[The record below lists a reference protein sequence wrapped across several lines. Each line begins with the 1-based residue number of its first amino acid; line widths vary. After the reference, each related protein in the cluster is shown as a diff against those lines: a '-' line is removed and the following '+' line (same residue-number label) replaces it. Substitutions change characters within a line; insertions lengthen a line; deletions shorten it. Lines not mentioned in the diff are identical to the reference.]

1 MEKRLLMFL
10 VGLFLSI
17 GMAVA
22 QTQVKGTVVSSED
35 GEPVVGASVMVSGT
49 KTGSITDA
57 DGKFALSAPEGTKL
71 VVSYLGM
78 HPKTVTVPRSGE
90 LKIKLDPDNKVLD
103 EVVVTAMGITRE
115 KKALGYASQVLN
127 AKDLNTAGT
136 SSLANAMQGKLT
148 GVDIRT
154 SSGAPGASA
163 QIVIRG
169 ARSFDGNNT
178 PLYVV
183 DGMPIA
189 SRPDFDTEK
198 SVTGSDYASRT
209 IDLNPDDIESIN
221 VLKGQAA
228 SALYGIRASNGVI
241 LITTKRGSKEST
253 KPVITFTTDLS
264 AQTLSRKFERQD
276 VYAQGTT
283 LSKYNPNASMTWGPK
298 IADLPNDATYGGN
311 KNNAYT
317 NGDLTSHAGMYYNPK
332 YAAAGLSG
340 WTTPQTYD
348 NVGDFFKTGFTQN
361 STFNISQR
369 KNDVSYSFSLSDTYQ
384 KGIIPS
390 TGMTR
395 TGAHGAVDWKVN
407 EQWKTGFSANYSSV
421 KITSAPGANSGIV
434 NVVYS
439 APSEYNLKGTPYH
452 KPGDPTSQ
460 VLFRAT
466 SFNNPYWWAAN
477 DEYSQHTNRLFGNA
491 YAEFTPKLNWSD
503 RYHLVFR
510 EQVGMDMYTTNN
522 ATIAEIGS
530 AYNKKGEVENTG
542 VQENIFNNL
551 ITANFTAKWGADR
564 EWDFGFVL
572 GNEFNHEYRRKW
584 DYDGS
589 GLAFYGQPT
598 IGNTS
603 SMDVHREYHQQE
615 RTVGTFGQ
623 LSLSWKDMLYLT
635 VTGRNDKV
643 SSMPR
648 GNRSFFYPSVSL
660 GWIFTELP
668 ALKENKTLSY
678 GKLRLSY
685 AQVGQAGH
693 FYNNYMYVPVYGSGM
708 YIYTPISYPLGGA
721 RGYAPYFVKFD
732 EKLKPQNTSN
742 WEAGLDL
749 GLFKNLVKLEYTL
762 SYQDVKDQIFD
773 VPTAGTTGYQS
784 LRTNAGQMVTWSHE
798 LSLNATVLHHQDY
811 GVDLGVNFTKVRNRV
826 KKLAPGVE
834 SIMLGGFVTPQIR
847 AQAGYNYPNIYGKA
861 FKRTADGQLL
871 LDANGLPQS
880 TAANVNLG
888 ECAPDFTMGFNLH
901 AHYKNLSLSATMDWQ
916 KGGCMY
922 NGTLLIMNYFGVTK
936 ESLPYHEGTMV
947 AEGINEATGAKN
959 TVVVS
964 KQAYYQAYNDVTEAG
979 IFETSYLKLRDITL
993 AYQLPKLGGVNLSVY
1008 AFARNVL
1015 LWAKMPNLDPESSQG
1030 NNNMGGY
1037 FEHFSVPNTSSFGGG
1052 LKVTF

>member
-1 MEKRLLMFL
+1 
-10 VGLFLSI
+10 
-17 GMAVA
+17 MAVA

-35 GEPVVGASVMVSGT
+35 GEPVVGASVMISGT
-49 KTGSITDA
+49 KTGTITDA
-57 DGKFALSAPEGTKL
+57 EGKFSLNATNGTKL

-78 HPKTVTVPRSGE
+78 RVKTVTASTSDDM
-90 LKIKLDPDNKVLD
+90 KIKLDPDNKVLD

-189 SRPDFDTEK
+189 STPDFDTEK

-551 ITANFTAKWGADR
+551 ITANLTAKWGADR
-564 EWDFGFVL
+564 EWDFGLVL

-603 SMDVHREYHQQE
+603 SMDVHKEYHQQE

-648 GNRSFFYPSVSL
+648 GHRSFFYPSVSL

-685 AQVGQAGH
+685 AQVGQAGR
-693 FYNNYMYVPVYGSGM
+693 FYNNYMYVPAYGSGM

-773 VPTAGTTGYQS
+773 VPTAGTTGYQA

-798 LSLNATVLHHQDY
+798 LSLNATVLNHQDY
-811 GVDLGVNFTKVRNRV
+811 GVDLGVNFTKVRNKV

-847 AQAGYNYPNIYGKA
+847 AQAGYTYPNIYGMA

-888 ECAPDFTMGFNLH
+888 ECAPDFNMGFNLH

-922 NGTLLIMNYFGVTK
+922 NGTLLTMNYFGVTK

-979 IFETSYLKLRDITL
+979 IFDTSFLKLRDVTL
-993 AYQLPKLGGVNLSVY
+993 SYQFPKLAGINLSVY
-1008 AFARNVL
+1008 GFARNIL

-1037 FEHFSVPNTSSFGGG
+1037 FERFSVPNTSSFGGG
-1052 LKVTF
+1052 FKVTF

>member
-1 MEKRLLMFL
+1 MKKRLLMFL
-10 VGLFLSI
+10 AGLFLSI

-189 SRPDFDTEK
+189 STPDFDTDK

-340 WTTPQTYD
+340 WTMPQTYD

-503 RYHLVFR
+503 RYHL
-510 EQVGMDMYTTNN
+510 
-522 ATIAEIGS
+522 EIG
-530 AYNKKGEVENTG
+530 
-542 VQENIFNNL
+542 
-551 ITANFTAKWGADR
+551 
-564 EWDFGFVL
+564 
-572 GNEFNHEYRRKW
+572 
-584 DYDGS
+584 
-589 GLAFYGQPT
+589 
-598 IGNTS
+598 
-603 SMDVHREYHQQE
+603 
-615 RTVGTFGQ
+615 
-623 LSLSWKDMLYLT
+623 
-635 VTGRNDKV
+635 
-643 SSMPR
+643 
-648 GNRSFFYPSVSL
+648 
-660 GWIFTELP
+660 
-668 ALKENKTLSY
+668 
-678 GKLRLSY
+678 
-685 AQVGQAGH
+685 
-693 FYNNYMYVPVYGSGM
+693 
-708 YIYTPISYPLGGA
+708 
-721 RGYAPYFVKFD
+721 
-732 EKLKPQNTSN
+732 
-742 WEAGLDL
+742 
-749 GLFKNLVKLEYTL
+749 
-762 SYQDVKDQIFD
+762 
-773 VPTAGTTGYQS
+773 
-784 LRTNAGQMVTWSHE
+784 
-798 LSLNATVLHHQDY
+798 
-811 GVDLGVNFTKVRNRV
+811 
-826 KKLAPGVE
+826 
-834 SIMLGGFVTPQIR
+834 R
-847 AQAGYNYPNIYGKA
+847 AH
-861 FKRTADGQLL
+861 
-871 LDANGLPQS
+871 
-880 TAANVNLG
+880 V
-888 ECAPDFTMGFNLH
+888 
-901 AHYKNLSLSATMDWQ
+901 
-916 KGGCMY
+916 
-922 NGTLLIMNYFGVTK
+922 
-936 ESLPYHEGTMV
+936 
-947 AEGINEATGAKN
+947 
-959 TVVVS
+959 
-964 KQAYYQAYNDVTEAG
+964 
-979 IFETSYLKLRDITL
+979 
-993 AYQLPKLGGVNLSVY
+993 
-1008 AFARNVL
+1008 
-1015 LWAKMPNLDPESSQG
+1015 
-1030 NNNMGGY
+1030 
-1037 FEHFSVPNTSSFGGG
+1037 
-1052 LKVTF
+1052 